1 MGFSTKLLKQIETFQ
16 DDERNESDGIAIVL
30 VTVYNSVTLTCELCL
45 FQMDL
50 HNRPSCQFSSSSSL
64 PDKPGSGCLVC
75 PPWSS
80 ESDRDLRDLTDSKI
94 FTSWLSLCS
103 AAPHHNQFN
112 LPELSSLLCFLLQT
126 FRITIFFI
134 ICHSHLQIFSPK
146 IFFFSSSFS
155 GIEKYVSIFFCLFF
169 SLE

>member
-1 MGFSTKLLKQIETFQ
+1 MSSVCSRWTSTTAHHVSSPPLHLCQTGQGLAVSSVLPGPVKVIVISAILQILKYLPHGCHCAQLL
-16 DDERNESDGIAIVL
+16 
-30 VTVYNSVTLTCELCL
+30 
-45 FQMDL
+45 
-50 HNRPSCQFSSSSSL
+50 H
-64 PDKPGSGCLVC
+64 GSH
-75 PPWSS
+75 P
-80 ESDRDLRDLTDSKI
+80 
-94 FTSWLSLCS
+94 
-103 AAPHHNQFN
+103 PHHNQFN

-146 IFFFSSSFS
+146 IFFFSSSVS